1 MTNTKNFSLHGCPCN
16 FYVYS
21 YKLRSSTKWITGQSN
36 LYNFI
41 TNKNKN
47 RDFDKECEKM
57 FERSETA

>member
-1 MTNTKNFSLHGCPCN
+1 MTKTKNFSLHGDPCK

-21 YKLRSSTKWITGQSN
+21 YKLCSYTKWIIGQSN

-47 RDFDKECEKM
+47 SEFDKECEKM